1 MDISKI
7 LNPAPSNSEDS
18 SSRQPLTLQLTQKK
32 LTKCAEQQRKKPN
45 QPTPTS
51 TEAASQKDCEA
62 EQTRKRGMPKEGLNT
77 FRVKSQ

>member
-1 MDISKI
+1 MEISKM
-7 LNPAPSNSEDS
+7 LNPAPSNSEDRS
-18 SSRQPLTLQLTQKK
+18 K
-32 LTKCAEQQRKKPN
+32 QQRKKLN

-62 EQTRKRGMPKEGLNT
+62 EQRGKRGMPKEGLNT